1 MVHHLVQNTDRTLP
15 SALSFLTSRG
25 ALDNAGSWASLSDG
39 DRAAVKAR
47 YATAGIKLIVSAF
60 GSTETPTSS
69 GLDPVGAATTMGN
82 WVRQYGLDGIDVDYE
97 VRYFVH
103 PFIDPWLTTRS
114 GLLSDVGRYADLFVA
129 RAIEPLTL
137 GTGTAEAWLQ
147 SFTRQL
153 RTILPQGKW

>member
-1 MVHHLVQNTDRTLP
+1 MIHHLMQNTDRTRP

-39 DRAAVKAR
+39 ERAAVKAK
-47 YATAGIKLIVSAF
+47 YAAAGIKLIVSAF

-97 VRYFVH
+97 VKTSCLSPIVV
-103 PFIDPWLTTRS
+103 WLTMRS
-114 GLLSDVGRYADLFVA
+114 GLLRNVGRYAEPFA
-129 RAIEPLTL
+129 ERAIGLLTL

>member
-1 MVHHLVQNTDRTLP
+1 M
-15 SALSFLTSRG
+15 SFLTSRG

-47 YATAGIKLIVSAF
+47 YAAAGIKLIVSAF

-69 GLDPVGAATTMGN
+69 GLDPVAAATDMGN
-82 WVRQYGLDGIDVDYE
+82 WVRDYDLDGIDVDYE
-97 VRYFVH
+97 VKTSRLSPV
-103 PFIDPWLTTRS
+103 DVWLTIRS
-114 GLLSDVGRYADLFVA
+114 GLLGNVGRYADPFVE
-129 RAIEPLTL
+129 RAIGPLIL
-137 GTGTAEAWLQ
+137 DTGTAEAWLQ